1 MTAAKKMEIFL
12 VSGFL
17 GAGKTTFVKHLL
29 TSKLRGVGKVALIVN
44 EVGDIG
50 IDGTLLSGQ
59 NVDMI
64 EIASGCICC
73 TLKTDFARAIQEIH
87 DRVHPDFLVV
97 EATGVAQPGEILDA
111 VYEPPAN
118 TYSRLRHLVTV
129 VDTDFFK
136 AREVLGPFYNNQIS
150 CADTILLN
158 KIDLV
163 LPELLREIQ
172 ALVREINPDARVFTT
187 QYCAVDPHDLLGVG
201 LYEGNERQH
210 EDRKPA
216 HHQHDHP
223 EEGGFQAFSF
233 EGKRP
238 FDKEKLK
245 EFLQTLPPTL
255 FRLKGWVRFPD
266 SYALLNF
273 TAGHYSFTPRN
284 EPKKTALAFVGYN
297 CNEIEILDALKAC
310 LIEASAEPRIS
321 ENP

>member
-163 LPELLREIQ
+163 SPELLREIQ

-201 LYEGNERQH
+201 FYEGNERQ
-210 EDRKPA
+210 
-216 HHQHDHP
+216 Q
-223 EEGGFQAFSF
+223 
-233 EGKRP
+233 
-238 FDKEKLK
+238 
-245 EFLQTLPPTL
+245 
-255 FRLKGWVRFPD
+255 
-266 SYALLNF
+266 
-273 TAGHYSFTPRN
+273 
-284 EPKKTALAFVGYN
+284 
-297 CNEIEILDALKAC
+297 
-310 LIEASAEPRIS
+310 
-321 ENP
+321 

>member
-1 MTAAKKMEIFL
+1 MTVANKMDIFL

-17 GAGKTTFVKHLL
+17 GAGKTTFIKHLL
-29 TSKLRGVGKVALIVN
+29 TSRLQGVGKIALIVN

-73 TLKTDFARAIQEIH
+73 TLKTDFANAVEEIYH
-87 DRVHPDFLVV
+87 RVHPEFLVV

-111 VYEPPAN
+111 VYETPAN
-118 TYSRLRHLVTV
+118 RYSCLRHLVTV

-158 KIDLV
+158 KTDLV
-163 LPELLREIQ
+163 SPDLLQEIQ
-172 ALVREINPDARVFTT
+172 ALVRKINPDARVFMT
-187 QYCAVDPHDLLGVG
+187 QYCAVNPHDLLTVS
-201 LYEGNERQH
+201 LYEKNEQQP
-210 EDRKPA
+210 EDRKPL

-223 EEGGFQAFSF
+223 DEGGFQAFSF
-233 EGKRP
+233 EGNRP
-238 FDKEKLK
+238 FDKDKLK

-266 SYALLNF
+266 SYVLLNF
-273 TAGHYSFTPRN
+273 TAGHYNFTPSN
-284 EPKKTALAFVGYN
+284 EAKKTALAFVGYN
-297 CNEIEILDALKAC
+297 CNEIESLNALTAC
-310 LIEASAEPRIS
+310 LIEPSAKPGMSDAS
-321 ENP
+321 